1 MEIERFELVP
11 YHGMRGAD
19 RRTIPDRKLELM
31 PEEGKADILTPAD
44 RRRRQRSA
52 ILVFGLFLCIVLA
65 ALATTVLAVN
75 NGRNYKRL
83 VRQFA
88 LEQYLL
94 PAPPPPP
101 LRIDRPRSL
110 PPAEHYP
117 PWLLNAGIERSAV
130 FEKIEAPSA
139 EDRCELLRDDRGT
152 APTFTRSGDGWEC
165 LFFETFGN
173 APEPAALFIQARGTE
188 RDIVSSFRIK
198 VSLTDLTTELA
209 VLSKAIGA
217 TERFGL
223 PMTPETRSYL
233 IEKLAGRTEFS
244 SIVEN
249 YRMTFGREITDARRY
264 NLLILP
270 RRQMASCGEHP
281 SSPPDRWTTPIYRM
295 PVGCLALRSP
305 PPQPSAS

>member
-1 MEIERFELVP
+1 
-11 YHGMRGAD
+11 
-19 RRTIPDRKLELM
+19 M
-31 PEEGKADILTPAD
+31 PEEDKADRQTPAD
-44 RRRRQRSA
+44 RRRRQRPA
-52 ILVFGLFLCIVLA
+52 VLVFGFFLAVVLA

-94 PAPPPPP
+94 PTPPAPS
-101 LRIDRPRSL
+101 LRVSRHKSL
-110 PPAEHYP
+110 PPARHYP
-117 PWLLNAGIERSAV
+117 PWLLKAGLERMAV
-130 FEKIEAPSA
+130 FEKTEALSA
-139 EDRCELLRDDRGT
+139 EDRCGLLRDDRGT
-152 APTFTRSGDGWEC
+152 TPTFTRSGDEWEC
-165 LFFETFGN
+165 LFFEEFGN
-173 APEPAALFIQARGTE
+173 APEPAALFIQARGTDP
-188 RDIVSSFRIK
+188 DIVSSFRIK
-198 VSLTDLTTELA
+198 VSLTDLATELA
-209 VLSKAIGA
+209 VLSEAIGA

-249 YRMTFGREITDARRY
+249 YRMTFSREITDARRY

-270 RRQMASCGEHP
+270 RRQAAGCGEHP
-281 SSPPDRWTTPIYRM
+281 SPPPDRWTTPIYRM

-305 PPQPSAS
+305 SQPQSAS

>member
-1 MEIERFELVP
+1 MSAA
-11 YHGMRGAD
+11 GAEC
-19 RRTIPDRKLELM
+19 RAIPIGSGAM
-31 PEEGKADILTPAD
+31 SEEGKADRPTPAD

-52 ILVFGLFLCIVLA
+52 VLVFCFFLAVVLA
-65 ALATTVLAVN
+65 ALATTVLTVN

-88 LEQYLL
+88 LEQYLF
-94 PAPPPPP
+94 PAPPAPP
-101 LRIDRPRSL
+101 LRVGRHRSL
-110 PPAEHYP
+110 PPEKHYP
-117 PWLLNAGIERSAV
+117 PWLLKAGLERMAV
-130 FEKIEAPSA
+130 FEKTEALSA
-139 EDRCELLRDDRGT
+139 EERCDLLRDDRGT
-152 APTFTRSGDGWEC
+152 APTFSRSGGDWEC
-165 LFFETFGN
+165 LFFEEFGN

-188 RDIVSSFRIK
+188 PGTVSSFRIK

-209 VLSKAIGA
+209 VLSEAIGA

-223 PMTPETRSYL
+223 PMTPETRTYL

-249 YRMTFGREITDARRY
+249 YRMTFSREVTDARRY

-270 RRQMASCGEHP
+270 RRQTAGCGERP
-281 SSPPDRWTTPIYRM
+281 SAPPDSWATPIYRM

-305 PPQPSAS
+305 SQPQSAS

>member
-1 MEIERFELVP
+1 
-11 YHGMRGAD
+11 
-19 RRTIPDRKLELM
+19 M

-52 ILVFGLFLCIVLA
+52 ALVFGFFLTVVLA
-65 ALATTVLAVN
+65 VLATTVLAVN

-94 PAPPPPP
+94 PAPPAPP
-101 LRIDRPRSL
+101 LRIGRQRAL

-117 PWLLNAGIERSAV
+117 PWLLNAGLERMAV
-130 FEKIEAPSA
+130 FEKTEALSA
-139 EDRCELLRDDRGT
+139 EERCELLRDDRGT
-152 APTFTRSGDGWEC
+152 APTFTRSGNDWEC
-165 LFFETFGN
+165 LFFEKFGN

-188 RDIVSSFRIK
+188 PDVVNSFRIK
-198 VSLTDLTTELA
+198 VSLTDLTMELA
-209 VLSKAIGA
+209 VLSEAIGA

-249 YRMTFGREITDARRY
+249 YRMAFSREITDARRY

-270 RRQMASCGEHP
+270 RRQTAGCGERP
-281 SSPPDRWTTPIYRM
+281 SPPPDRWATPTYHM
-295 PVGCLALRSP
+295 PVGCLALRSTTP
-305 PPQPSAS
+305 AQSAS

>member
-1 MEIERFELVP
+1 
-11 YHGMRGAD
+11 
-19 RRTIPDRKLELM
+19 M
-31 PEEGKADILTPAD
+31 PEEGKADRPTPAD
-44 RRRRQRSA
+44 RRRRQHSA
-52 ILVFGLFLCIVLA
+52 VLVFGFFLAVVLA
-65 ALATTVLAVN
+65 ALATTVLTVN

-94 PAPPPPP
+94 PAPPAPP
-101 LRIDRPRSL
+101 LRVGRHRSL
-110 PPAEHYP
+110 PPEKHYP
-117 PWLLNAGIERSAV
+117 PWLLKAGLERMAV
-130 FEKIEAPSA
+130 FEKTEALSA
-139 EDRCELLRDDRGT
+139 EERCDLLRDVRGT
-152 APTFTRSGDGWEC
+152 APTFSRSGDDWEC
-165 LFFETFGN
+165 LFFEEFGN

-188 RDIVSSFRIK
+188 PGTVSSFRIK

-209 VLSKAIGA
+209 VLSEAIGA

-223 PMTPETRSYL
+223 PMTPETRTYL

-249 YRMTFGREITDARRY
+249 YRMTFSREITDARRY

-270 RRQMASCGEHP
+270 RRQTAGCGERP
-281 SSPPDRWTTPIYRM
+281 SAPPDRWATPTYRM

-305 PPQPSAS
+305 SQPQSAS

>member
-1 MEIERFELVP
+1 
-11 YHGMRGAD
+11 
-19 RRTIPDRKLELM
+19 M

-52 ILVFGLFLCIVLA
+52 VLVFGLFLAVVLA
-65 ALATTVLAVN
+65 VLATTVLAVN
-75 NGRNYKRL
+75 NGSNYKRL

-94 PAPPPPP
+94 PAPPAPP
-101 LRIDRPRSL
+101 LRIGRQRAL
-110 PPAEHYP
+110 PPVEHYP
-117 PWLLNAGIERSAV
+117 PWLLNAGLERMAV
-130 FEKIEAPSA
+130 FEKTSALSA
-139 EDRCELLRDDRGT
+139 EERCELLRDDRGT
-152 APTFTRSGDGWEC
+152 APTFTRSGNDWEC

-173 APEPAALFIQARGTE
+173 AAPEPAALFIQARGVE
-188 RDIVSSFRIK
+188 PDIVNSFRIK
-198 VSLTDLTTELA
+198 VSLTDLTMELA
-209 VLSKAIGA
+209 VLSEAIGA

-249 YRMTFGREITDARRY
+249 YRMTFSREITDARRY

-270 RRQMASCGEHP
+270 RRQTASCGEHP
-281 SSPPDRWTTPIYRM
+281 SPPPDRWTTPIYHM
-295 PVGCLALRSP
+295 PVGCLALRNAIP
-305 PPQPSAS
+305 GQSAS